1 MSLSQQKIEQLLEQ
15 MGSVEPSQETQHRYQ
30 LRRQLL
36 SSRFFH
42 KSHQRNRWNLFFSYA
57 APLMAGSMVVVMFIV
72 LTPVT
77 TSQAVPVTSGLTV
90 LGTSTSSYVALAD
103 ASASNDGFFSGVN
116 APVVTLADFNTEKA
130 VRFVP
135 LHSQPAVR
143 VR

>member
-1 MSLSQQKIEQLLEQ
+1 
-15 MGSVEPSQETQHRYQ
+15 
-30 LRRQLL
+30 
-36 SSRFFH
+36 
-42 KSHQRNRWNLFFSYA
+42 
-57 APLMAGSMVVVMFIV
+57 MAGSMVVVMFIV